1 MNQQEPH
8 RQGQSVLEYQQ
19 DSVSPIYKRG
29 ISAHF
34 GCWEVSRPP
43 PFSLSFTSSYGM
55 ARFLFLWGWRRV
67 PTRLFAHRAE
77 TFPHCF
83 CLTVGKT
90 VESQPRE
97 PCLSFSGI
105 RGCEAGCPPSCVCT
119 VAPRCRSGLGQGCT
133 LLKVIGCR
141 STLSTAHDHQ

>member
-55 ARFLFLWGWRRV
+55 TRFLFL
-67 PTRLFAHRAE
+67 
-77 TFPHCF
+77 
-83 CLTVGKT
+83 VGLEKGPN
-90 VESQPRE
+90 QA
-97 PCLSFSGI
+97 I
-105 RGCEAGCPPSCVCT
+105 CT
-119 VAPRCRSGLGQGCT
+119 QGGDISS
-133 LLKVIGCR
+133 LLLPYCGKN
-141 STLSTAHDHQ
+141 S